1 MAKHNKEKT
10 STGSSKSD
18 SPAILSPAT
27 AAPVNLSQKQMSYSP
42 NQKKY
47 ATLQKKSPVLL
58 PNILPNILRKNYLG
72 TLQTPSTQN
81 FQIVCATPE
90 VQSPPVSAKVS
101 EAVSPIIITIPG
113 AVNSFGYQSL
123 LFGSSNKQIPVSSV
137 PLTSVTES
145 SATKAFASNVP
156 TATTTSLAPYALA
169 TNVQV
174 NNQNQDILGFFIP
187 PNLVTP
193 TLPVVSPVNTAKYK
207 ILPYAKFPQSLEP
220 GVMNLIATTP
230 YSNIYSPSNIP
241 PSNVQSN
248 SLTTNSNVVS
258 PSVSSSNN
266 IYTYKTMV
274 TDAPKTNP
282 PVSNQSVIGINV
294 YKPKLKPNSSDKNTS
309 KYLEQTPATSYNS
322 LLINNKT
329 ISKLLGHK
337 PEIYPKLLFQPGE
350 KEEMPD
356 QSDCGNNIKVEAV
369 WSVRDVERNLS
380 DGTFIDLDLVEP
392 LSGDCLESSKPSQ
405 QSLKS
410 TLESVKKTL
419 DSNAIVIDDRTV
431 FEPAENNLS
440 RVTEPESGKLIVE
453 SPHSNVISK
462 KESTS
467 EESNLVVSS
476 NVDNVT
482 KIKTEPLDLKTTS
495 INVNLY
501 PKEKNELYGGNFYI
515 CGFSNCS
522 FSSLVQ
528 DEFVEH
534 LRCVHSKQKKD
545 YVCAHCGQ
553 AFPVIDCFLKHLS
566 THVSTD
572 MFLLYSCSLCGFNTN
587 LVKMFVQ
594 HNDSVHSEEKEFCC
608 AYCGLIFQCS
618 AELLQHLQLNLLK
631 YVHCP
636 HCEAKNSQRQ
646 QILKHI
652 QVKHPGKSKCIFVTS
667 QIICKEKQKVLNDVV
682 NLLSDESDCD

>member
-18 SPAILSPAT
+18 SPIIVSPVT
-27 AAPVNLSQKQMSYSP
+27 AGPVNLSQKQMSYSP
-42 NQKKY
+42 NQKKH
-47 ATLQKKSPVLL
+47 ATFQKKSPVLL
-58 PNILPNILRKNYLG
+58 PNILPKNYLG
-72 TLQTPSTQN
+72 TIQTPSNQN
-81 FQIVCATPE
+81 FQIVCAAPE
-90 VQSPPVSAKVS
+90 VQSSVKVS
-101 EAVSPIIITIPG
+101 EAVPPIIINIPNTT
-113 AVNSFGYQSL
+113 NSFGYQPL
-123 LFGSSNKQIPVSSV
+123 LIGSSNKQIPVSSV
-137 PLTSVTES
+137 PVTPVTES
-145 SATKAFASNVP
+145 SATKTFASNVP

-174 NNQNQDILGFFIP
+174 NNQNQDILGFFVR

-207 ILPYAKFPQSLEP
+207 ILPYAKFPQTLEP

-230 YSNIYSPSNIP
+230 YSNIYTPASIP
-241 PSNVQSN
+241 PPNVQSN
-248 SLTTNSNVVS
+248 SLATNPTVVS
-258 PSVSSSNN
+258 PSVSLSNN
-266 IYTYKTMV
+266 IYTYLHM

-282 PVSNQSVIGINV
+282 PVSNQSVISLNV
-294 YKPKLKPNSSDKNTS
+294 HKPNLKPKSSDKNAL
-309 KYLEQTPATSYNS
+309 KHLKQTPTTSYNR
-322 LLINNKT
+322 LLLNNKT

-350 KEEMPD
+350 KEEMPG

-369 WSVRDVERNLS
+369 WSVRDVKRNIS
-380 DGTFIDLDLVEP
+380 DGKVIDLDLVEP
-392 LSGDCLESSKPSQ
+392 LSDDYLESTKLSK
-405 QSLKS
+405 QSLS
-410 TLESVKKTL
+410 TFESVKKTL
-419 DSNAIVIDDRTV
+419 ASNAYVIDDSTL

-440 RVTEPESGKLIVE
+440 RVTELESGKLIVE
-453 SPHSNVISK
+453 SPHSNVISN

-482 KIKTEPLDLKTTS
+482 KIKTEPFNSKTTY

-501 PKEKNELYGGNFYI
+501 PKEKNEIYGGNFYI
-515 CGFSNCS
+515 CGFSNCL

-545 YVCAHCGQ
+545 YACAHCGQ

-587 LVKMFVQ
+587 LIKMFVQ

-667 QIICKEKQKVLNDVV
+667 QIICKEKQRALNDVV